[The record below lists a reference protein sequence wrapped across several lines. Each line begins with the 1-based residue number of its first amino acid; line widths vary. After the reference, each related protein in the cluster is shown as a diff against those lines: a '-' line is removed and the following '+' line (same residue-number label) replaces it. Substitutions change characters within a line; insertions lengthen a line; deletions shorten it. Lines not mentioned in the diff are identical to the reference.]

1 MKTGY
6 ESTRERRGLRQE
18 LRVYITI
25 LEIVAITAIL
35 LIGIHTINQL
45 DEVMSQQ
52 AIHEKTMADCMDQIM
67 DLRMDLD
74 MDYTIPESPFHEYPN
89 YIPVPEIDDLSDDI
103 LQIEDSINEARKDSA
118 TLTGATLLGEYEI
131 THYCPCSACCGKWA
145 DGITATG
152 TTAKPN
158 HTIAVD
164 PEVIPYG
171 TEVIIDGII
180 YIAEDCGGAIKQNRI
195 DIFVSD
201 HQEAINRGR
210 ITREVYQCIET
221 E

>member
-1 MKTGY
+1 MKINIDGPY
-6 ESTRERRGLRQE
+6 REKRGLAQE
-18 LRVYITI
+18 LRAYIMI
-25 LEIVAITAIL
+25 AKIIAITAIIL
-35 LIGIHTINQL
+35 MGIATINYL
-45 DEVMSQQ
+45 DKVMTEQANLTYQVIVLQQ
-52 AIHEKTMADCMDQIM
+52 
-67 DLRMDLD
+67 
-74 MDYTIPESPFHEYPN
+74 
-89 YIPVPEIDDLSDDI
+89 EIDDLSDDI
-103 LQIEDSINEARKDSA
+103 LKIEDSISEVRKDSA

-180 YIAEDCGGAIKQNRI
+180 YIAEDCGGAIKGNRI
-195 DIFVSD
+195 DIFTES
-201 HQEAINRGR
+201 HSEAISRGV
-210 ITREVYQCIET
+210 IVREVYVK
-221 E
+221 